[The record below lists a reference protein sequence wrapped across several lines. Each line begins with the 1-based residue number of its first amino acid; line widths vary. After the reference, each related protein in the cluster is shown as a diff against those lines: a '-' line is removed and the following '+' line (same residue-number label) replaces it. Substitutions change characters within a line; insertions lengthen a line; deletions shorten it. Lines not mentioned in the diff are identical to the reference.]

1 MVAPQL
7 ERFLEAPLRSLAARA
22 EKVVLIE
29 TAGLTLHRYR
39 ESGLWPPAGGSHG
52 GHGTEP
58 EAQTA
63 LAERGGHQGH
73 GHAGGEHDPHIWL
86 DPDNARILTGRIAAA
101 LSAAFPEH
109 AALYARNA
117 AQTAQRL
124 DALRQEMTAQ
134 LSPLAGIPFLV
145 FHDAFQY
152 LEKRF
157 SLSSVGA
164 LALDPARQPGAARI
178 AQIRRA
184 IARLGVACIFSEPQ
198 FRPGLIRQIVR
209 DTGVRSGVLDP
220 LGVGLESGPDLYFL
234 MMRGNAEALRA
245 CLQGA
250 N

>member
-1 MVAPQL
+1 MRGAGTPHLLVRGGASPHGYALRPSDARALQRARLVFLVAPQL

-39 ESGLWPPAGGSHG
+39 ESGLWPPAG
-52 GHGTEP
+52 
-58 EAQTA
+58 EA
-63 LAERGGHQGH
+63 HHGH

-117 AQTAQRL
+117 AQTTQRL
-124 DALRQEMTAQ
+124 DALTQELTAQ

-178 AQIRRA
+178 AEIRRA
-184 IARLGVACIFSEPQ
+184 IARLRVACIFSEPQ

-209 DTGVRSGVLDP
+209 
-220 LGVGLESGPDLYFL
+220 
-234 MMRGNAEALRA
+234 
-245 CLQGA
+245 
-250 N
+250 